1 MNGEGKF
8 NWRFIFDFD
17 YLPAE
22 EMVVYKRKEHAF
34 ALQTVEHRMEPLVT
48 LQCWDADVVSAD
60 DFLGSIELNLA
71 RMIPGAETA
80 RTCRLSMLKNKNR
93 PTVNLFKVKNLRGW
107 WPMAVFE
114 GGKPSRLA
122 VRKLKHWR
130 NFELFYFI
138 K

>member
-8 NWRFIFDFD
+8 NWRFIYDFD
-17 YLPAE
+17 YLPAD

-34 ALQTVEHRMEPLVT
+34 SLQAVEHRMEPIVT

-60 DFLGSIELNLA
+60 DFLGSVQLNLA

-80 RTCRLSMLKNKNR
+80 RNCRLSMLSKNKNR

-114 GGKPSRLA
+114 GDKPGRLA
-122 VRKLKHWR
+122 VNSQQKH
-130 NFELFYFI
+130 LFYNFFFD
-138 K
+138 